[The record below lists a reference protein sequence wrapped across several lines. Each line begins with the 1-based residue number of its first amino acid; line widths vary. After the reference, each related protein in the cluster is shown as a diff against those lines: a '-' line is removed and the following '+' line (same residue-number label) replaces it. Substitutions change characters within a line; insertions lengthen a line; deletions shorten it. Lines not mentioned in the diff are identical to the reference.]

1 MKKLDLFNFGK
12 EKTLLKDIILPNS
25 LNGLPKRELW
35 VNGIIDRDTLAS
47 EVSTSKDIRVKDT
60 FNLVKDRILELDK
73 IREALDVIIGSLG
86 KLSKTSESFTVCYAR
101 VIDEINFNVK
111 WMELCSNDNLPTMIK
126 IKEDNILII
135 EGTNIK
141 RYEIEVPQTK
151 VILADIIDTRIIYLL
166 LHDKKVIQYV
176 PIPYTEDVLKVVN
189 GIESK
194 VMIKTELTCI

>member
-86 KLSKTSESFTVCYAR
+86 KLSKTSESFTVCYAK

-176 PIPYTEDVLKVVN
+176 PIPYTEDVLKIVN

>member
-86 KLSKTSESFTVCYAR
+86 KLSKTSESFTVCYAK

-176 PIPYTEDVLKVVN
+176 PIPYTEDVLKIVN

-194 VMIKTELTCI
+194 AMIKTELTCI

>member
-47 EVSTSKDIRVKDT
+47 EVSTSEDIRVKNT

-73 IREALDVIIGSLG
+73 IREALDVIIGSLD
-86 KLSKTSESFTVCYAR
+86 KLSKTSESFTVCYAK

-176 PIPYTEDVLKVVN
+176 PIPYTEDVLKIAN

-194 VMIKTELTCI
+194 VTIKTELTCI

>member
-12 EKTLLKDIILPNS
+12 EKTLLKDIILPNL
-25 LNGLPKRELW
+25 LNGLSKQELW
-35 VNGIIDRDTLAS
+35 VNGKIDRDTLAS

-73 IREALDVIIGSLG
+73 IREALDVIIGSLD
-86 KLSKTSESFTVCYAR
+86 KLSKTHGPFTVCYAR
-101 VIDEINFNVK
+101 VIDEINFNIK

-135 EGTNIK
+135 EGTHIK
-141 RYEIEVPQTK
+141 RYEIKVPQTK
-151 VILADIIDTRIIYLL
+151 AILADIIDTRIIYLL
-166 LHDKKVIQYV
+166 LHDKKVIQYL
-176 PIPYTEDVLKVVN
+176 PIPYTEDVLKIVKE
-189 GIESK
+189 IESK